1 MKIDE
6 NTIAV
11 IKHLKDGRRS
21 FREIAEELSLS
32 ENTVRARVG
41 KLREEGILD
50 ICGLVDPAAVPGHT
64 LVIVGVKLQT
74 MELVKKGEE
83 LSRLRG
89 VVSVGVVTGRYDLIL
104 TVLLSEE
111 FGLLEFYTEEMARCS
126 DDVQSTETCV
136 VYKGFNLKVP
146 YVL

>member
-1 MKIDE
+1 MKTDE
-6 NTIAV
+6 TTIAI

-32 ENTVRARVG
+32 ENTVRSRVAR
-41 KLREEGILD
+41 LREEGILA

-64 LVIVGVKLQT
+64 VVIIGVKLHT

-83 LSRLRG
+83 LSNLRG
-89 VVSVGVVTGRYDLIL
+89 VVSVGVVTGQYDLIL

-111 FGLLEFYTEEMARCS
+111 FGLLEFFTKEMARCS
-126 DDVQSTETCV
+126 EDIQSTETFV
-136 VYKGFNLKVP
+136 VYRGFNLKVP

>member
-126 DDVQSTETCV
+126 DDVQSTETFV